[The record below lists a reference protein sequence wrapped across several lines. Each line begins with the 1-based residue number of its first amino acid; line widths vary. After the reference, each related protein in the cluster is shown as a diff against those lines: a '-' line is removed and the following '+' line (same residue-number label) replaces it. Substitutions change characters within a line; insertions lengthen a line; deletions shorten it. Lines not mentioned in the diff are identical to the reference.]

1 MTQTCQVIIVGAGP
15 VGTFAAY
22 CLAERGIDVI
32 VVEAAADCAQ
42 DMRASTFHPPTL
54 EMLDEL
60 GIVDVLID
68 QGLKAPVYQ
77 HRDRKTGERITF
89 DFSELSDATKYP
101 FRLQCEQFKMARL
114 LSDKLQN
121 HPYADVRFSQR
132 LLSFTQTDD
141 HVDVSIETGTR
152 IEHIRTRY
160 LIGADGANSVVR
172 KWLDLD
178 FDGFTYPEKFL
189 TLSTTEPIEDYFE
202 GLSHVNYISDPEEWL
217 VLLRVPT
224 AWRILVPGRK
234 EDEELTSCA
243 YKNEIFSRL
252 LGTDKDVETNHRT
265 VYRVHQR
272 VVKKYNH
279 NRAIVIG
286 DAAHLN
292 NPLGG
297 FGMNSG
303 LHDAWVLKSALSK
316 ILLEN
321 GDAKKLLDAFDL
333 ERRSIM
339 RGFIQAQTIRNKK
352 MMEATQEDAQKAFA
366 NELKAI
372 HADPVRRRAFLL
384 KQSMLKCPSIAP
396 EMA

>member
-1 MTQTCQVIIVGAGP
+1 MQNCQVIVVGAGP

-60 GIVDVLID
+60 GIADVLID

-77 HRDRKTGERITF
+77 HRDRKTGERIKF
-89 DFSELSDATKYP
+89 DFSELADATKYP

-114 LSDKLQN
+114 LSDKLQS

-132 LLSFTQTDD
+132 LLSFTQTDE
-141 HVDVSIETGTR
+141 HVDVSIETGTH

-189 TLSTTEPIEDYFE
+189 TLSTTEPIDDYFE
-202 GLSHVNYISDPEEWL
+202 DLSHVNYISDPEEWL

-234 EDEELTSCA
+234 EDTELTSSA

-252 LGTDKDVETNHRT
+252 LGTDKEIETNHRT

-303 LHDAWVLKSALSK
+303 LHDAWVLKSALSE

-321 GDAKKLLDAFDL
+321 GDATRLLDAFDL
-333 ERRSIM
+333 ERRTIM
-339 RGFIQAQTIRNKK
+339 RGFIQSQTIRNKK
-352 MMEATQEDAQKAFA
+352 MMEATQEEAQKAFA
-366 NELKAI
+366 DELKAI

-384 KQSMLKCPSIAP
+384 KQSMLKYPAIAP

>member
-1 MTQTCQVIIVGAGP
+1 MQNCQVIVVGAGP

-60 GIVDVLID
+60 GIADVLID

-77 HRDRKTGERITF
+77 HRDRKTGERIKF
-89 DFSELSDATKYP
+89 DFSELADATKYP

-114 LSDKLQN
+114 LSDKLQS

-132 LLSFTQTDD
+132 LLSFTQTDE
-141 HVDVSIETGTR
+141 HVDVSIETGTH

-189 TLSTTEPIEDYFE
+189 TLSTTEPIDDYFE
-202 GLSHVNYISDPEEWL
+202 DLSHVNYISDPEEWL

-234 EDEELTSCA
+234 EDTELTSSA
-243 YKNEIFSRL
+243 YKDEIFSRL
-252 LGTDKDVETNHRT
+252 LGTDKEIETNHRT

-303 LHDAWVLKSALSK
+303 LHDAWVLKSALSE

-321 GDAKKLLDAFDL
+321 GDATRLLDAFDL
-333 ERRSIM
+333 ERRTIM
-339 RGFIQAQTIRNKK
+339 RGFIQSQTIRTKK
-352 MMEATQEDAQKAFA
+352 MMEATQEEAQKAFA
-366 NELKAI
+366 DELKAI

-384 KQSMLKCPSIAP
+384 KQSMLKYPAIAP

>member
-1 MTQTCQVIIVGAGP
+1 MQNCQVIVVGAGP

-60 GIVDVLID
+60 GIADVLID

-77 HRDRKTGERITF
+77 HRDRKTGERIKF
-89 DFSELSDATKYP
+89 DFSELADATKYP

-114 LSDKLQN
+114 LSDKLQS

-132 LLSFTQTDD
+132 LLSFTQTDE
-141 HVDVSIETGTR
+141 HVDVSIETGTH

-189 TLSTTEPIEDYFE
+189 TLSTTEPIDDYFE
-202 GLSHVNYISDPEEWL
+202 DLSHVNYISDPEEWL

-234 EDEELTSCA
+234 EDTELTSSA
-243 YKNEIFSRL
+243 YKDEIFSRL
-252 LGTDKDVETNHRT
+252 LGTDKEIETNHRT

-303 LHDAWVLKSALSK
+303 LHDAWVLKSALSE
-316 ILLEN
+316 ILLEK
-321 GDAKKLLDAFDL
+321 GDATRLLDAFDL
-333 ERRSIM
+333 ERRTIM
-339 RGFIQAQTIRNKK
+339 RGFIQSQTIRNKK
-352 MMEATQEDAQKAFA
+352 MMEATQEEAQKAFA
-366 NELKAI
+366 DELKAI

-384 KQSMLKCPSIAP
+384 KQSMLKYPAIAP

>member
-1 MTQTCQVIIVGAGP
+1 MQNCQVIVVGAGP

-60 GIVDVLID
+60 GIADVLID

-77 HRDRKTGERITF
+77 HRDRKTGERIKF
-89 DFSELSDATKYP
+89 DFSELADATKYP

-114 LSDKLQN
+114 LSDKLQS

-132 LLSFTQTDD
+132 LLSFTQTDE
-141 HVDVSIETGTR
+141 HVDVSIETGTH

-189 TLSTTEPIEDYFE
+189 TLSTTEPIDDYFE
-202 GLSHVNYISDPEEWL
+202 DLSHVNYISDPEEWL

-234 EDEELTSCA
+234 EDTELTSSA
-243 YKNEIFSRL
+243 YKDEIFSRL
-252 LGTDKDVETNHRT
+252 LGTDKEIETNHRT

-303 LHDAWVLKSALSK
+303 LHDAWVLKSALSE

-321 GDAKKLLDAFDL
+321 GDATRLLDAFDL
-333 ERRSIM
+333 ERRTIM
-339 RGFIQAQTIRNKK
+339 RGFIQSQTIRNKK
-352 MMEATQEDAQKAFA
+352 MMEATQEEAQKAFA
-366 NELKAI
+366 DELKAI

-384 KQSMLKCPSIAP
+384 KQSMLKYPAIAP

>member
-1 MTQTCQVIIVGAGP
+1 MQNCQVIVVGAGP

-60 GIVDVLID
+60 GIADVLID

-77 HRDRKTGERITF
+77 HRDRKTGERIKF
-89 DFSELSDATKYP
+89 DFSELADATKYP

-114 LSDKLQN
+114 LSDKLQS

-132 LLSFTQTDD
+132 LLSFTQTDE
-141 HVDVSIETGTR
+141 HVDVSIETGTH
-152 IEHIRTRY
+152 IEHIRTKY

-189 TLSTTEPIEDYFE
+189 TLSTTEPIDDYFE
-202 GLSHVNYISDPEEWL
+202 DLSHVNYISDPEEWL

-234 EDEELTSCA
+234 EDTELTSSA
-243 YKNEIFSRL
+243 YKDEIFSRL
-252 LGTDKDVETNHRT
+252 LGTDKEIETNHRT

-303 LHDAWVLKSALSK
+303 LHDAWVLKSALSE

-321 GDAKKLLDAFDL
+321 GDATRLLDAFDL
-333 ERRSIM
+333 ERRTIM
-339 RGFIQAQTIRNKK
+339 RGFIQSQTIRNKK
-352 MMEATQEDAQKAFA
+352 MMEATQEEAQKAFA
-366 NELKAI
+366 DELKAI

-384 KQSMLKCPSIAP
+384 KQSMLKYPAIAP